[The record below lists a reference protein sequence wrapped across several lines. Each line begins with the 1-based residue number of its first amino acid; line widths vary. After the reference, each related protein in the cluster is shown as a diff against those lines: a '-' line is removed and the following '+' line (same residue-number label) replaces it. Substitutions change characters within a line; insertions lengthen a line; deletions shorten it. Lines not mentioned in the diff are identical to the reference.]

1 MRDMTIG
8 DLARRTGAK
17 VETVRYYEKA
27 GLLPAPARTAGNYR
41 AYEPAHLARLSFVLR
56 ARRLGFSLDQVRDL
70 LGLADDR
77 ERTCDAVDAIAR
89 AHLVEVEQKIAE
101 LTRLR
106 DELSSVIGRCRS
118 GVVAD
123 CRIIESLAAEP
134 A

>member
-1 MRDMTIG
+1 MTIG

-56 ARRLGFSLDQVRDL
+56 ARRLGFSLDQVREL

-77 ERTCDAVDAIAR
+77 ERPCDAVDAIAR

>member
-8 DLARRTGAK
+8 DLARRTGVK

-41 AYEPAHLARLSFVLR
+41 AYEPEHLARLNFVLR
-56 ARRLGFSLDQVRDL
+56 ARRLGFSLDQVREL
-70 LGLADDR
+70 LGLADERDR
-77 ERTCDAVDAIAR
+77 PCDAVDAIAR
-89 AHLVEVEQKIAE
+89 THLAEVEQKINE
-101 LTRLR
+101 LARLR
-106 DELSSVIGRCRS
+106 DERASVIGRCRS

-123 CRIIESLAAEP
+123 CRIIESLAAEG